1 MFSDLTAHAASSVI
15 ELFVQ
20 TLVVFQKTPI
30 LDPGRG
36 TGLNTFEGCLVDEE
50 LAYACSGIATAIAGN
65 ELAQALLLLGGN
77 EEQKKEYLGR
87 NT

>member
-1 MFSDLTAHAASSVI
+1 MASS
-15 ELFVQ
+15 
-20 TLVVFQKTPI
+20 
-30 LDPGRG
+30 G

-87 NT
+87 NTKENLICVWFKLSDIMENVK